1 MAQLAPAILSF
12 PADPYVDART
22 GRTDEFDQN
31 FRGERIFYYAGAIY
45 AVYESYENTPTSRSY
60 RVGKSTDNG
69 ATWTALDTANEPN
82 YSFLV
87 TYIDRTLIIG
97 SRLYVIHDYA
107 TRSGSDYTYEI
118 RIYSFDL
125 DAELW
130 DAGYVAGP
138 SLTDLFAD
146 ALPSIGACL
155 RDACVRGTDEIVIL
169 YSVPDDVVGTKPDQI
184 DIYNLTSA
192 TWTAT
197 GIVVFDGSGSF
208 PVVSG
213 VALIW
218 DGDYVHIFGSRYPN
232 TGFVQLHCTMD
243 SSNALGTE
251 QDLLSA
257 WDAGWLDPT
266 AGYSGGVASGE
277 RYQLVL
283 HGSHIYAVVEGKVT
297 DPFDSDNYQIYL
309 WRCPIGVAVPTFEVE
324 AVYLPLF
331 ATAGEVALNHLAF
344 ISEGALTVAWISQVN
359 FDEPWEIKYSKRV
372 GGSWA
377 TPATLYTYGTNKP
390 TDPVVPGAP
399 HVPPL
404 NCPLGGFAAI
414 ANTPGQ
420 PARFSLMANIW
431 FDYNSSLWYLTEG
444 NTATAV
450 GVRY

>member
-1 MAQLAPAILSF
+1 MAQLPPSILSI
-12 PADPYVDART
+12 PADPYVDSQT
-22 GRTDEFDQN
+22 GKASEFDQN
-31 FRGERIFYYAGAIY
+31 HRGPRIFYYGGNIY
-45 AVYESYENTPTSRSY
+45 AVYVSYANTPTSLNR
-60 RVGKSTDNG
+60 RVVKSVDNG
-69 ATWTALDTANEPN
+69 ATWSALDTANEPAT
-82 YSFLV
+82 SFNLS
-87 TYIDRTLIIG
+87 YIDRTLILG
-97 SRLYVIHDYA
+97 SKLYFALDYV
-107 TRSGSDYTYEI
+107 TRTGDDYEYEV
-118 RIYSFDL
+118 RIYPFDL
-125 DAELW
+125 DTETW
-130 DAGYVAGP
+130 DASPIIGP
-138 SLTDLFAD
+138 SLTDYFAD
-146 ALPSIGACL
+146 SLPSVGHCL
-155 RDACVRGTDEIVIL
+155 VDVCTRGNDEIILL
-169 YSVPDDVVGTKPDQI
+169 YSVPDTITDSTPEQI

-192 TWTAT
+192 TWATT

-208 PVVSG
+208 PVVGG

-218 DGDYVHIFGSRYPN
+218 DGDYVHIFGSRYPD

-243 SSNALGTE
+243 SSNALGAE
-251 QDLLSA
+251 QDLLST
-257 WDAGWLDPT
+257 WHAGWLDPT
-266 AGYSGGVASGE
+266 VGYSGYVASGE

-297 DPFDSDNYQIYL
+297 DPFDADNYQIYL

-331 ATAGEVALNHLAF
+331 ATAGEIALNHLAF
-344 ISEGALTVAWISQVN
+344 ISEGALTVAWISQVS

-372 GGSWA
+372 GGSWTA
-377 TPATLYTYGTNKP
+377 PAALYTYGTNKP

-444 NTATAV
+444 STAAV